1 MTLFRKMNDRGF
13 TLIEIMVVM
22 VIIGI
27 IMSMA
32 VLSIN
37 LNQSTILED
46 EVNRLRSL
54 TRMAS
59 EEAVMQGEE
68 LAVQMHV
75 NGYQFLRLLQT
86 EEAWQWEPIDN
97 DDLFKPRCFPEGLHM
112 KLDLEGE
119 PAILDQMKCRE
130 GKASVAKAD
139 EDDDESL
146 FDLEEKKETPKV
158 YLLSSG
164 ELTPFA
170 ATLTWEEEGEYI
182 VVGELTGEVVSYDAG
197 EEKDDF

>member
-1 MTLFRKMNDRGF
+1 MIFRKVNCSGF

-54 TRMAS
+54 TLMAS

-86 EEAWQWEPIDN
+86 DQAWQWEPVSK
-97 DDLFKPRCFPEGLHM
+97 DDLFRPRCFPPGLEM

-119 PAILDQMKCRE
+119 SAILDRMQCRDGQSAAATTDE
-130 GKASVAKAD
+130 ED
-139 EDDDESL
+139 EDSL
-146 FDLEEKKETPKV
+146 FDDEEKKELPKV

-170 ATLTWEEEGEYI
+170 ATLTWEEEGEYV
-182 VVGELTGEVVSYDAG
+182 VVGELTGYVISYDAA
-197 EEKDDF
+197 EKKDDF